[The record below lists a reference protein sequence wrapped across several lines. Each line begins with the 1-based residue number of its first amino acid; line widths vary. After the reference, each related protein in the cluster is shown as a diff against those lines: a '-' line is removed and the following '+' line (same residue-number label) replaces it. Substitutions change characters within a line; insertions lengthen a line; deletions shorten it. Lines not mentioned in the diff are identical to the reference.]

1 MYPRGLGLFGTGTFL
16 RESIALFARMSSA
29 PTYGRKIVINNAVG
43 ALIRAGLWTKLD
55 VLYVLAGHTS
65 QASLL
70 NWKGAT
76 YNATNNGATFTTD
89 RGFTGDAVAAY
100 IDTGYNPGNGQFL
113 DASHT
118 FGRWTRTAAA
128 ANNTDIGTQDASYL
142 SVVTGGS
149 SSFTARDGAVS
160 DGVASAT
167 SAAANV
173 TVVRDAGSHEVYR
186 NGASIGTDAAA
197 YTGPTHDFAL
207 LAKNNLGTIESF
219 SANEVSAA
227 YFGTKLTA
235 AEVLALHTTL
245 AAYMTAVG
253 A

>member
-1 MYPRGLGLFGTGTFL
+1 MYPRGGLFGAGTFL
-16 RESIALFARMSSA
+16 RETNALVARMTTA
-29 PTYGRKIVINNAVG
+29 PAYSRKIVINNAVG

-76 YNATNNGATFTTD
+76 YNATNYGATFTTD
-89 RGFTGDAVAAY
+89 RGFTGNAVAAY

-128 ANNTDIGTQDASYL
+128 ANNTDIGTQDASYQ

-149 SSFTARDGAVS
+149 SGFTARDGAAS
-160 DGVASAT
+160 DGVSSGGASAV
-167 SAAANV
+167 ANV
-173 TVVRDAGSHEVYR
+173 AVVRNAGSHEAYR
-186 NGASIGTDAAA
+186 NGVSIGTDVAA
-197 YTGPTHDFAL
+197 YVGPTHDFAL
-207 LAKNNLGTIESF
+207 LAKNNAGTVDGF

-227 YFGTKLTA
+227 YFGDKLTA
-235 AEVLALHTTL
+235 AQVLALHNILQT
-245 AAYMTAVG
+245 YMTAVG